1 MSANLDSAVH
11 RFDIPAMSSTA
22 SSPACL
28 IIGIDNHVGA
38 YLARL
43 LDARG
48 VSLSGVG
55 DPALAA
61 RLGIADSITAVTAG
75 DAAAAARAARLV
87 FAVSDGDAARADT
100 IAASLGAAGA
110 TANPPRVIHIADVA
124 ALDSPAARETLRRVA
139 AARAGGRIETAN
151 TLLESHDSRLGPPDT
166 LLARITS
173 AAWRAAQSDAP
184 SVPPLTIAEPG
195 PRDWGWTPEYV
206 DAVAR
211 LASRPTL
218 VDLVVASGHSL
229 SAADMAAHAFG
240 FFRREAADHVHIAG
254 TGEARPPINPAPVKA
269 ATGWS
274 ASTYG
279 KDLVRAIC
287 EGAADRG

>member
-1 MSANLDSAVH
+1 
-11 RFDIPAMSSTA
+11 MSSP
-22 SSPACL
+22 SCL

-48 VSLSGVG
+48 VSLAGVG
-55 DPALAA
+55 TPQLVA
-61 RLGIADSITAVTAG
+61 RLGISDTIAAVSDA
-75 DAAAAARAARLV
+75 DAASAAGAARLV
-87 FAVSDGDAARADT
+87 FAVSNGDDARADT
-100 IAASLGAAGA
+100 IAAGLGAANA
-110 TANPPRVIHIADVA
+110 AASPPRFIHIADVA
-124 ALDSPAARETLRRVA
+124 ALDSTAVRETLRRVV
-139 AARAGGRIETAN
+139 AARTGGRVETAN
-151 TLLESHDSRLGPPDT
+151 TLLESHDSRLGPTNT
-166 LLARITS
+166 LMAQITG
-173 AAWRAAQSDAP
+173 AAWRAAQADAP
-184 SVPPLTIAEPG
+184 SQPPLAITEPG

-218 VDLVVASGHSL
+218 VDLVVASGHLL
-229 SAADMAAHAFG
+229 SAADMSAHAFAY
-240 FFRREAADHVHIAG
+240 FRREAADHVHITG
-254 TGEARPPINPAPVKA
+254 VGEARPPINPAPVKA